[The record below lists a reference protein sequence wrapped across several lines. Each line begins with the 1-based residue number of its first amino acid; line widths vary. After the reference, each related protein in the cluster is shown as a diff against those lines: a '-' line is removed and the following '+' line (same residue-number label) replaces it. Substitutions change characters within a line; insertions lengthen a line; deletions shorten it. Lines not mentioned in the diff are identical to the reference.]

1 MSDRSLSATNGFRWF
16 VVVSAIRTVERE
28 METVTEGGAELA
40 VDGAFYNPR
49 MEMNRDI
56 TVGVLRAWRKRV
68 GAQTPTYL
76 DANCASGVRGV
87 RAALVGYDP
96 ILVDRSDEAVEL
108 TRRNVEEN
116 GVGDRATVEHE
127 DANVA
132 MRRQRYDVV
141 DVDPFG
147 SPVPFADA
155 AFSSADSL
163 ACFTAT
169 DTAPLCGAHDSG
181 VRRYSCVPL
190 NTTYHA
196 EMGLRVLIGA
206 LARTAARYDVAVT
219 PVLSHSSDHY
229 KRTYLAVEEGAKVS
243 NAALEGVG
251 FLSHCFECGSRDA
264 CDAVGAAVP
273 EETDRVCACGAMRE
287 VAGPLWTGP
296 ISDAGFVGSVID
308 EIEEDERMG
317 TRKRAKKTLRLVR
330 DELDTPTHYD
340 HHKVCQRAGVAPS
353 KLEVFLERLRDVGYE
368 ATEAHYS
375 GTAFKTDAS
384 HEELVELVGE

>member
-1 MSDRSLSATNGFRWF
+1 
-16 VVVSAIRTVERE
+16 
-28 METVTEGGAELA
+28 METETVNEGGARFA
-40 VDGAFYNPR
+40 VEGAFYNPR

-56 TVGVLRAWRKRV
+56 TVGVLREWRDRV
-68 GAQTPTYL
+68 REMPTYL

-87 RAALVGYDP
+87 RAALSGYDAT
-96 ILVDRSDEAVEL
+96 LADRSEEAVEL
-108 TRRNVEEN
+108 ARRNVEDN
-116 GVGDRATVEHE
+116 GVAEKAAVAHE
-127 DANVA
+127 DANVS

-147 SPVPFADA
+147 SPIPFADT
-155 AFSSADSL
+155 AFNSADSL

-229 KRTYLAVEEGAKVS
+229 KRTYLSVEEGAKVS

-251 FLSHCFECGSRDA
+251 FVSHCFECGARDEH
-264 CDAVGAAVP
+264 DAIGAAVP
-273 EETDRVCACGAMRE
+273 DEIERECACGARRE
-287 VAGPLWTGP
+287 VAGPLWT
-296 ISDAGFVGSVID
+296 DEVRDVDFVDSVID
-308 EIEEDERMG
+308 EVEDDESMG
-317 TRKRAKKTLRLVR
+317 THKRATKTLRLLR
-330 DELDTPTHYD
+330 DELDTTTHYD
-340 HHKVCQRAGVAPS
+340 HHKVCQRAGATPS
-353 KLEVFLERLRDVGYE
+353 KLDDFVERLRDAGYE
-368 ATEAHYS
+368 ATKAHYS

-384 HEELVELVGE
+384 HDELVELVGE